1 MAYFSG
7 QGKVYI
13 AERDSN
19 GNAKAF
25 RYVGN
30 VPSLNISLSL
40 DKLEHKEATS
50 GQRLKDLEIIREKN
64 VEFNC
69 TLEEWE
75 IKNLSL
81 ALYGLDA
88 TVAGSSVTNESLAGG
103 ATDIAAGDIVRTK
116 YGDLSSIVVKDSA
129 GSPAT
134 LTLDTH
140 YAIESAKHGSIKFL
154 DVTGFTQPFTIDYTY
169 AAQGNMRM
177 FADAAKER
185 WVRFEGLNTAD
196 SDTPVL
202 VELYKVKM
210 DPATDFALI
219 NDELAQFE
227 LGGAVLD
234 DPLKAADTL
243 LGRFGRIVLLTA

>member
-1 MAYFSG
+1 MPYFSG

-13 AERDSN
+13 AERESN
-19 GNAKAF
+19 GLAGPF
-25 RYVGN
+25 RFVGN
-30 VPSLNISLSL
+30 VPALSISLSL

-69 TLEEWE
+69 TLEEWDM
-75 IKNLSL
+75 KNLAV

-88 TVAGSSVTNESLAGG
+88 TVTGSTVTDEALAGG
-103 ATDIAAGDIVRTK
+103 STSVAVGDI
-116 YGDLSSIVVKDSA
+116 LSTRYADISSVVVKDSA

-134 LTLDTH
+134 LVLDTD
-140 YAIESAKHGSIKFL
+140 YEIVSAKHGSIKIL
-154 DVTGFTQPFTIDYTY
+154 SLGAYTQPFTINYSY
-169 AAQGNMRM
+169 ATQSNLRM
-177 FADAAKER
+177 FADSAKER

-196 SDTPVL
+196 TDSPVL

-210 DPATDFALI
+210 DPATDFAII

-234 DPLKAADTL
+234 DPLKSADTI
-243 LGRFGRIVLLTA
+243 LGRFGRIVNITA

>member
-1 MAYFSG
+1 MPYFSG
-7 QGKVYI
+7 QGKVYV

-25 RYVGN
+25 RFIGN
-30 VPSLNISLSL
+30 VPALNVSLSL

-64 VEFNC
+64 AEFNC
-69 TLEEWE
+69 TLEEFT
-75 IKNLSL
+75 IKNLAMAFYGIDAAITGSTVTAEVMPS
-81 ALYGLDA
+81 AL
-88 TVAGSSVTNESLAGG
+88 V
-103 ATDIAAGDIVRTK
+103 AGDIVRTR
-116 YGDLSSIVVKDSA
+116 YGDISSVVVKDSA

-134 LTLDTH
+134 LVAGTD
-140 YAIESAKHGSIKFL
+140 YRINSAKHGSIEIL
-154 DVTGFTQPFTIDYTY
+154 NVGSYVQPFKVDYAY
-169 AAQGNMRM
+169 AAQSNLPLFTG
-177 FADAAKER
+177 AAKER

-196 SDTPVL
+196 SDRPLL
-202 VELYKVKM
+202 VELYKVKI

-234 DPLKAADTL
+234 DPTKSADAV
-243 LGRFGRIVLLTA
+243 LGRFGRIVLLS